1 MKKLWLILL
10 ITFISGCSSS
20 NVSVK
25 DSLQSKGK
33 KIGIGP
39 IKITAQ
45 KKSNKQNTD
54 TVCICTAQSTEK
66 AFIPYLQQAGFSVID
81 LPINDRTN
89 NREIMRVAD
98 SAKVDYILT
107 GIGIVDIV
115 GKSKTAYMEQ
125 LTIQL
130 QDMNS
135 GEIAASASFS
145 GTSTR
150 PVKAAGKIG
159 EQLIKKMK

>member
-1 MKKLWLILL
+1 MKKVWLILL
-10 ITFISGCSSS
+10 IIFITGCSSS
-20 NVSVK
+20 KVSVK
-25 DSLQSKGK
+25 NSLQAKGK

-107 GIGIVDIV
+107 GLGVVHIIGT
-115 GKSKTAYMEQ
+115 STFMEQ

-130 QDMNS
+130 QDMYS

-145 GTSTR
+145 GSSTR

>member
-1 MKKLWLILL
+1 MQKHCFLLL
-10 ITFISGCSSS
+10 IIFLYSCSST

-25 DSLQSKGK
+25 NNLQPNGK
-33 KIGIGP
+33 KIGIGT

-45 KKSNKQNTD
+45 KSKHNTD

-107 GIGIVDIV
+107 GVGIVQQQ
-115 GKSKTAYMEQ
+115 GKSTFMEQ

-130 QDMNS
+130 QDMHT
-135 GEIAASASFS
+135 GEIVTSASFS
-145 GTSTR
+145 GVATR

-159 EQLIKKMK
+159 GQLIKKIK